1 MVQKSSILCRSAQ
14 VRNER
19 QRFTVLDG
27 RVRQPEVSAA
37 IKQGHSPSI
46 VTFRVHTAIAS
57 SQAVA

>member
-14 VRNER
+14 VRNEQ

-27 RVRQPEVSAA
+27 RVRQPEASGA
-37 IKQGHSPSI
+37 IKQGYGPST

-57 SQAVA
+57 SQAFA